1 MNETIFKARFQP
13 GDRVAMAVSYDGSAY
28 RGWQSQRK
36 PQVTTVQEVLERSLG
51 QIADAPVVVQCAGRT
66 DAGVHASH
74 QVVHFD
80 SPSHRDEKAWVMG
93 GNTSLPRN
101 IAIHWAKPV
110 SASFNARFSATAR
123 RYRYVILNTPARSA
137 LLPSGVTWESRAL
150 DAAIMH
156 KAAQALI
163 GERDFTSYRAVA
175 CQSRTPM
182 RNVHFIDV
190 RRCGDLVVIDIQANA
205 FLHHM
210 VRNIA
215 GVLIA
220 IGSGRQPVNWAADVL
235 AARDRT
241 VAAATAPPYGL
252 YLVDVIYPPEFGLPD
267 HVPGPYFLGVL
278 SAPRAATNAEYS
290 GAGEDSGASNLLL

>member
-1 MNETIFKARFQP
+1 MSHSVFNAHFEP

-36 PQVTTVQEVLERSLG
+36 PQVDTVQEVLERTLST
-51 QIADAPVVVQCAGRT
+51 IAAAPVTVQCAGRT

-74 QVVHFD
+74 QIVHFD
-80 SPSHRDEKAWVMG
+80 SPASRDEKAWVMG
-93 GNTSLPRN
+93 GNTQLPRS

-110 SASFNARFSATAR
+110 PQTFNARFSATAR

-137 LLPSGVTWESRAL
+137 LLPSGVTWESRPLQA
-150 DAAIMH
+150 DAMH
-156 KAAQALI
+156 QAAQALI
-163 GERDFTSYRAVA
+163 GELDFTSYRAVA

-182 RNVHFIDV
+182 RNVHFIKV
-190 RRCGDLVVIDIQANA
+190 SRQGELVIIDIQANA

-215 GVLIA
+215 GVLMV
-220 IGSGRQPVNWAADVL
+220 IGAGNQPVEWAAEVL

-241 VAAATAPPYGL
+241 VAAATAPPFGL
-252 YLVDVIYPPEFGLPD
+252 YLVDVIYPEVFQLP
-267 HVPGPYFLGVL
+267 HSAPGPYFLQ
-278 SAPRAATNAEYS
+278 
-290 GAGEDSGASNLLL
+290 GAIS